1 MNIKISV
8 MFCFFFLWSQN
19 SFASELI
26 KELVSESEL
35 IANIQSGG
43 YVIYMRHGPTNHS
56 QKDIERSNLDDCS
69 SQRNLSD
76 QGRIMMRQI
85 GERLADL
92 NIPIEQVYSSPYCRC
107 RDTAKLVF
115 GKYNIEENLKF
126 STGENKEESHVLG
139 RWLFDSIMK
148 TDNNQGNTVFV
159 GHTSNLKDGLGVW
172 PKPEGV
178 MAIFKKRNDRLIYKG
193 MIRPDFWLNQHQ

>member
-126 STGENKEESHVLG
+126 SIGENKEESHVLG

-178 MAIFKKRNDRLIYKG
+178 MAIFKKRKDRLVYKG